1 MTLQTSDF
9 AAFHAAVHGH
19 PPFPWQQRLLERVV
33 TRRSWPAVL
42 DLPTGAGKTSCI
54 DIALF
59 ALALDAATPPADRW
73 CPRRIAMVVDRRVV
87 VDQAAERGRRLL
99 AALTRADDVP
109 VLAAVRDALASLTGG
124 DEEPLA
130 VYTLR
135 GGIPKDDGWA
145 RTPHQPLVIASTVDQ
160 VGSRLLIQGYG
171 VSPGMRPVH
180 AGLLAND
187 TLLLLDEV
195 HLSRPFAQT
204 LDALQR
210 LRSRARPESVPSLPQ
225 RFHRVFLSAT
235 PGGEV
240 DDSFRLDAAER
251 APESALGPRLHAA
264 KPVTTSTV
272 KTRDALPAACAEL
285 ALRLLDRHAVVA
297 VVVNRVASAR
307 QTAALLRER
316 GASDVDVVLL
326 TGRMRPLD
334 RDDLLAR
341 WWPRIA
347 SGRTR
352 DAADGRLI
360 VVATQC
366 IEAGADLDFDAM
378 VSESASL
385 DALRQRLGRVD
396 RLGRYGRAEAVVVH
410 VSGEARDDPI
420 YGAALK
426 STWDWL
432 KGQKKLDFGIE
443 RLALPEE
450 PGPLLAPLRRAPTLL
465 PAYVD
470 LWMQTAP
477 APALVPDVALFLH
490 GPQSGPA
497 DVQVLWR
504 ADLDEAMLAGDDP
517 AAARSVVAAVRPSS
531 LETVSLPFVA
541 ARAWLRGDGAADIAD
556 VDAVAGADDDTD
568 STDGGRRALCWRG
581 DDSRIIGADELR
593 PGDTL
598 VVPSTRG
605 GLSSGSFDPAG
616 TEPVSDLA
624 ERAALMGRGCAV
636 LRLHPAV
643 LAGLG
648 LTVPDDEDPR
658 PSLRRA
664 AEGEDGWRSVWLQA
678 LAARLRTS
686 VVAPGGGREAWR
698 LLEAPRLA
706 PAELRR
712 RLGGEPLRSV
722 EGGADL
728 CSDDEDSFHAGRA
741 GITLARHSADVEGFA
756 RRYAEALGLPSALA
770 SDIALAAWLHDI
782 GKADQ
787 RFQLL
792 LRGGDEIEFFKDER
806 AWAKSRI
813 SPADRDAARR
823 AQQRSGYPA
832 GARHELQSLALIEA
846 ARERVAALAHD
857 LDLVLHLVASHHGHC
872 RPFAP
877 VAADPAPVDVAL
889 AGHESPVFGRLDF
902 PTTTSDHRLWR
913 LDSPLAERF
922 WRLVER
928 YGWQELCWL
937 EAVLRLADHRAS
949 EAEERGQEP

>member
-9 AAFHAAVHGH
+9 ADFHAAVHGH

-33 TRRSWPAVL
+33 SQRRWPAVL

-99 AALTRADDVP
+99 AALNRADLP
-109 VLAAVRDALASLTGG
+109 VLAAMRDALASLTGG

-160 VGSRLLIQGYG
+160 IGSRLLIQGYG

-204 LDALQR
+204 LNALQR
-210 LRSRARPESVPSLPQ
+210 LRSRARPDDVPPLPQ
-225 RFHRVFLSAT
+225 RFYRVFLSAT
-235 PGGEV
+235 PGAEV
-240 DDSFRLDAAER
+240 EDSFRLDVAER
-251 APESALGPRLHAA
+251 APGSALGPRLHAA

-272 KTRDALPAACAEL
+272 KTREALPAACAEL

-307 QTAALLRER
+307 QTAALLREH
-316 GASDVDVVLL
+316 GTEDVDVVLL

-341 WWPRIA
+341 WWPHIA
-347 SGRTR
+347 SGRVREST
-352 DAADGRLI
+352 GHRLV

-420 YGAALK
+420 YGGALK

-432 KGQKKLDFGIE
+432 KGQKKPDFGIE
-443 RLALPEE
+443 RLALPED
-450 PGPLLAPLRRAPTLL
+450 PSPLLAPQRRAPTLL

-477 APALVPDVALFLH
+477 APAVVPDVALFLH

-504 ADLDEAMLAGDDP
+504 ADLDEAMLAADDP

-541 ARAWLRGDGAADIAD
+541 ARAWLRGAGAADIAD
-556 VDAVAGADDDTD
+556 VDAVAGADDETAR
-568 STDGGRRALCWRG
+568 TDGGRRALCWRG
-581 DDSRIIGADELR
+581 DDSRIVGADELR

-605 GLSSGSFDPAG
+605 GLSCGSFDPGA
-616 TEPVSDLA
+616 TEPVADLA
-624 ERAALMGRGCAV
+624 ERAALLGRGCPV

-648 LTVPDDEDPR
+648 LDVPDDDDPR
-658 PSLRRA
+658 AVLRRA
-664 AEGEDGWRSVWLQA
+664 AEGEHGWRAVWLQA
-678 LAARLRTS
+678 LAVRLRTS
-686 VVAPGGGREAWR
+686 VVAPGGGRDAWP

-728 CSDDEDSFHAGRA
+728 GSDDEDSFHAGRA

-782 GKADQ
+782 GKADE

-813 SPADRDAARR
+813 SPADRDAAHR
-823 AQQRSGYPA
+823 AQQRSGYPT

-846 ARERVAALAHD
+846 ARESVAALAHD

-877 VAADPAPVDVAL
+877 IAADAAPVDVVL
-889 AGHESPVFGRLDF
+889 TGHESKVFGRLDF
-902 PTTTSDHRLWR
+902 PKTTSDHRLWR
-913 LDSPLAERF
+913 LDSPLADRF